1 MSVLSM
7 SNDKPVP
14 VPAPAPKKRPS
25 PKMRAVYIGWA
36 LIATVFIIKAGDTV
50 GQHWGFG
57 FNETES
63 LPFWAFTVDKD
74 AKTPKRGDYFQFYCP
89 PNPYYPTNSPFVK
102 HVMGLPGD
110 VVTIKGREFFING
123 VSVGVAKTHSQTGR
137 VAVMS
142 QGGVIPAGHYF
153 MSAPNK
159 DSLDSR
165 YQVIGLIDS
174 KRLIGQAKPVM

>member
-7 SNDKPVP
+7 SNET
-14 VPAPAPKKRPS
+14 PAPKAPKKKTS
-25 PKMRAVYIGWA
+25 PKMRAVYIMWA
-36 LIATVFIIKAGDTV
+36 LIATILIDRAGDTFSR
-50 GQHWGFG
+50 HWSFG

-63 LPFWAFTVDKD
+63 LPFWAFSVDKD
-74 AKTPKRGDYFQFYCP
+74 IKTPKRGDYFQFYCP
-89 PNPYYPTNSPFVK
+89 PNPYYPANSLFVK
-102 HVMGLPGD
+102 HVLGVPGD

-123 VSVGVAKTHSQTGR
+123 HSVGVAKTHSQSGQ

-142 QGGVIPAGHYF
+142 QGGVIPEGHYF

-165 YQVIGLIDS
+165 YAVIGLIDQ
-174 KRLIGQAKPVM
+174 KRLIGKAQPVM